1 MMADDLGWGDI
12 GANGGKVI
20 QTPHI
25 DVLAEQGVLLTDG
38 YVSAAVCSPSRAG
51 LYTGRHQQRH
61 GFEFNIAGRD
71 TEMGMSTAETTI
83 ADMMRQQD
91 YATGLIGKWHLGERK
106 EFHPLSRG
114 FDEYFGMLA
123 GGESWPSHNAPTVRS
138 ERNAI
143 YDGWDPVEVE
153 DHITD
158 VFRDKA
164 VDFIERHRDER
175 YFLMLT
181 PNAPDIP
188 LQATKE

>member
-25 DVLAEQGVLLTDG
+25 DSLAEQGVLLTDG

-71 TEMGMSTAETTI
+71 TVTGMSAAETTI
-83 ADMMRQQD
+83 ADMTREQG
-91 YATGLIGKWHLGERK
+91 YATGLIGKWHLRK
-106 EFHPLSRG
+106 DEEYHPLSRG

-123 GGESWPSHNAPTVRS
+123 GGSTYIASRKAGVESWPSHNVPTGRS

-143 YDGWDPVEVE
+143 YDG
-153 DHITD
+153 
-158 VFRDKA
+158 
-164 VDFIERHRDER
+164 
-175 YFLMLT
+175 
-181 PNAPDIP
+181 
-188 LQATKE
+188 